1 MGSVNDTLLARL
13 GCFPVKKHRIVAE
26 CCHQASADAAN
37 RLEPRLVRTA
47 PSGGGVD
54 QSLAEILSVAGHELT
69 QPLTVALAC
78 ARLMKAPPP
87 AGFTEKDKQEI
98 HGILERNLV
107 QLQSLLEDLEV
118 LAHLETLTD
127 TDQEPANTPWQS
139 IAVCPV
145 LKKAADDFGASHPR
159 WDVELKCEG
168 NLRVKGDVVRFR
180 QVLSNLL
187 GNAAKF
193 GKRGTPIRL
202 EGHAEGRDIVVTIH
216 NEGLGFTPEDAGH
229 IFGKHER
236 LGRMVGGRG
245 WGLYVA
251 RAIVEAHGG
260 RVWAESQEGK
270 GATFFISLPA
280 LPAHP

>member
-1 MGSVNDTLLARL
+1 
-13 GCFPVKKHRIVAE
+13 
-26 CCHQASADAAN
+26 
-37 RLEPRLVRTA
+37 VRTA
-47 PSGGGVD
+47 TSGGGVD

-69 QPLTVALAC
+69 QPLTVALGC
-78 ARLMKAPPP
+78 ARMMKEPPP
-87 AGFTEKDKQEI
+87 AGFTEKDKHEI
-98 HGILERNLV
+98 HSILERNLL

-118 LAHLETLTD
+118 LAHLETLGD
-127 TDQEPANTPWQS
+127 TDQEPASTPWQS
-139 IAVCPV
+139 IAVGPA

-159 WDVELKCEG
+159 RDIELKCES
-168 NLRVKGDVVRFR
+168 NLRVRGDVVRFR

-193 GKRGTPIRL
+193 GEPGTAIQL
-202 EGHAEGRDIVVTIH
+202 EGHAESQDVVVTIH
-216 NEGLGFTPEDAGH
+216 NEGMGFTPEEAGH

-236 LGRMVGGRG
+236 LGRVVGGRG

-260 RVWAESQEGK
+260 RVWAESHKGK